1 MISERVKNKKDI
13 KCLEKQNKNGTFAE
27 NVDYEEISFG
37 NSDIL

>member
-1 MISERVKNKKDI
+1 MIKKTYNVWRNKI
-13 KCLEKQNKNGTFAE
+13 KMVHLQK

>member
-13 KCLEKQNKNGTFAE
+13 KCLEKQNKMVHLQK